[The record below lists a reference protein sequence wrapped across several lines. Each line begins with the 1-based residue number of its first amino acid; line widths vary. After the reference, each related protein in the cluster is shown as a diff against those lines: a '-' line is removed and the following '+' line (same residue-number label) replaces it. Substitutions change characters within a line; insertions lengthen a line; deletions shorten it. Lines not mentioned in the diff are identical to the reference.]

1 MTRTLRASLAGAA
14 AMLSLA
20 FAAGTASAVTITVNS
35 TAPSWT
41 FTGGTS
47 TNTSTSGGG
56 NATVTNVN
64 WGTSTGFG
72 QSGLGF
78 NPAQPPSFDA
88 TPGLLFDLGTLFHY
102 NNPITGSTPTSIT
115 LSLLTNIQGAVP
127 ANQAFAFGFTV
138 DETPNSGPVG
148 ACPYPSTV
156 ACSDKISFTNLDT
169 TNAFTLGG
177 QFYTMQLV
185 GFSNDGGATTTNS
198 FISNEN
204 ATNSVHL
211 FAEFIAPHAAPEPAT
226 LAVLGVG
233 LLGLASVKRAR
244 KV

>member
-20 FAAGTASAVTITVNS
+20 FMTGTASAVTITVNS
-35 TAPSWT
+35 TTPSWT

-47 TNTSTSGGG
+47 TNTSTSGSG
-56 NATVTNVN
+56 NATVTDIH
-64 WGTSTGFG
+64 WGTSTGSG

-78 NPAQPPSFDA
+78 NPAQPPSFNA
-88 TPGLLFDLGTLFHY
+88 TAGLLFDLGTLFHY
-102 NNPITGSTPTSIT
+102 NNPITGNTPTSIT
-115 LSLLTNIQGAVP
+115 LSLLTNIAGAIP

-156 ACSDKISFTNLDT
+156 ACSDKITFTNLDT

-177 QFYTMQLV
+177 QSYTMQLV